1 MRHLLDDGTE
11 LNWQQG
17 APGHIKT
24 NIIITCAQHRRIK
37 MMQWQFHPPLP
48 SVTEINTFV
57 AAVSSTSQQQTFT
70 QATTASPG
78 QPLQPHN
85 RCSHT
90 TAAAYVPKTCKP

>member
-1 MRHLLDDGTE
+1 
-11 LNWQQG
+11 
-17 APGHIKT
+17 
-24 NIIITCAQHRRIK
+24 

-78 QPLQPHN
+78 QPLTPTGHN
-85 RCSHT
+85 RCSLCAQNLQAMRHCQAHAT
-90 TAAAYVPKTCKP
+90 RHAVRHQQKVGHRPRAENLHLSLLL